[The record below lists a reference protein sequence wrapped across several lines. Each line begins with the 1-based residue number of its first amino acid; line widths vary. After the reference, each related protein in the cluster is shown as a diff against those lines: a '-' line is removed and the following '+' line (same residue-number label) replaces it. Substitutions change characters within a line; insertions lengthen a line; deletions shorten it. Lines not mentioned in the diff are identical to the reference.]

1 MEKIEHKTF
10 RDNRGSYTPIP
21 TNVLGMEWDQC
32 SISVNDMEYTFRG
45 LHYQTNPYQTKYV
58 KVIKG
63 KIIDF
68 MVDLETGETEYLIMD
83 ENSAVLVP
91 NNKAHG
97 FLTLVPNTIVVYM
110 SKGEYNPESEHS
122 ILWWKNEEVFHVV
135 SSYAGIN
142 EVVLSEKD
150 ANGK

>member
-32 SISVNDMEYTFRG
+32 SVSVNDMEYTFRG

-83 ENSAVLVP
+83 ENSAVLIP

-110 SKGEYNPESEHS
+110 SKGEYNPDSEHS
-122 ILWWKNEEVFHVV
+122 LLWWKNEEVFNVV
-135 SSYAGIN
+135 SHYSGSN